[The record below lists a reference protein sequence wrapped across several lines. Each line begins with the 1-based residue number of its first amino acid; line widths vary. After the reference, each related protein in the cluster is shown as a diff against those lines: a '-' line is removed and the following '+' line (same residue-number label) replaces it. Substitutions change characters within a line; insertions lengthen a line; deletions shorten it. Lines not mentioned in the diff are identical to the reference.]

1 MPQKQVF
8 GGHGSGGSGDEGE
21 FGGGQASMQA
31 SVSEADEL
39 LEEIDGM
46 LETNAEEFV
55 LSFVQKGGQ

>member
-1 MPQKQVF
+1 MPQNQVF
-8 GGHGSGGSGDEGE
+8 GGHSNDGGDEGE
-21 FGGGQASMQA
+21 FGGGQASLHA
-31 SVSEADEL
+31 SVSETDEL